1 MPNTPAPGPPGG
13 RRAQDEGRPPT
24 SSTPPRA
31 SSLSSRP
38 SSALAGQWF
47 GPPVIAFPLP
57 HFLGFSCHDSPH
69 APRPAPCAPRQARPT
84 PCDCFWA
91 SLVAQLVKN
100 PPATRETWVTSL
112 AWEDPLEKRMTT
124 HSSILTWRI
133 PWTVQSMGSERV
145 GHG

>member
-13 RRAQDEGRPPT
+13 GGPKTRVAPYFLHAAKAACCA
-24 SSTPPRA
+24 PRG
-31 SSLSSRP
+31 SSLGSRP

-47 GPPVIAFPLP
+47 WPPVIAFPTP
-57 HFLGFSCHDSPH
+57 HFLGFSRHNS
-69 APRPAPCAPRQARPT
+69 PCAPRRARPT

-91 SLVAQLVKN
+91 SLVVQLVKN

-112 AWEDPLEKRMTT
+112 AWEGPLEKRMTT